1 MKQFARL
8 MDALSLE
15 PSRDQKLL
23 LLQDYFANTPDPD
36 RGWALE
42 ILDGRHKP
50 SIVKP
55 AFLRELITEHIDP
68 ILFELSYD
76 YVGDLAETISLL
88 WPQGKPTELPGLSEL
103 ILLMETWPKQ
113 MVRQEMA
120 RLLSSAETT
129 ERWAILKMATG
140 GLRIGVSGAML
151 REAFARWS
159 GHERSIIDELWH
171 GLAQPHDNFFAWLEG
186 SGPMPERDRP
196 LMFFSPMLAH
206 PLTEPSK
213 QLGCAADF
221 QAEWKWD
228 GIRAQYHR
236 HGGQWRLYSRTG
248 EDISESFPDL
258 SALPDGSYIIDGELL
273 VLRDDEVGSFGD
285 LQQRLNRKK
294 PSNKLLDQSPAIIM
308 AYDLM
313 LLDGMRCSSQPLHQR
328 RLMLEELV
336 ASKQHERLRLS
347 AEVAFGQINQLNE
360 LRNNPPHPAMEGLMI
375 KRRDSIYLPG
385 RPKGAWWKWKRDPM
399 EVDAVMLYAQRG
411 HGRRSSLYSDF
422 TFGCWADG
430 QIVPVGKAYFG
441 FTDQELAKLD
451 KFVRTNTINRF
462 GPVREVRHDEDHGLV
477 VTLHFEGIQASPRHK
492 SGIALRF
499 PRIGRIR
506 WDKLPADADGLDHL
520 QSLLQATSR

>member
-1 MKQFARL
+1 MNKFACL

-15 PSRDQKLL
+15 SSRDQKLR

-36 RGWALE
+36 RGWALD

-50 SIVKP
+50 SLVKP
-55 AFLRELITEHIDP
+55 ALLRDLITDHVDQT
-68 ILFELSYD
+68 LFELSYD

-88 WPQGKPTELPGLSEL
+88 WPEGRPEKLPGLACL
-103 ILLMETWPKQ
+103 VTQMESWPKQ
-113 MVRQEMA
+113 MVREEMSK
-120 RLLSSAETT
+120 LLDAAQPT

-159 GHERSIIDELWH
+159 GHDRSLIDELWH
-171 GLAQPHDNFFAWLEG
+171 GLEQPHDAFFAWLEG
-186 SGPMPERDRP
+186 HGPMPDMDRP
-196 LMFFSPMLAH
+196 LMFVSPMLAH
-206 PLTEPSK
+206 PLTEPDK
-213 QLGCAADF
+213 QLDDLVGF

-236 HGGQWRLYSRTG
+236 HGDQWRLYSRTG
-248 EDISESFPDL
+248 ENISGGFPDL
-258 SALPDGSYIIDGELL
+258 SELPDGSYILDGELL
-273 VLRDDEVGSFGD
+273 VLRGDDVGSFGD

-294 PSNKLLDQSPAIIM
+294 PSKKLMEDSPAIIM
-308 AYDLM
+308 AYDLL
-313 LLDGMRCSSQPLHQR
+313 LLDGTRCASRPLHER
-328 RLMLEELV
+328 RRMLEELV

-347 AEVAFGQINQLNE
+347 AEVSFGDIDQCDA

-375 KRRDSIYLPG
+375 KRRDSAYVPG
-385 RPKGAWWKWKRDPM
+385 RPRGPWWKWKRDPM

-422 TFGCWADG
+422 TFGCWAG
-430 QIVPVGKAYFG
+430 EQLVPIGKAYFG

-451 KFVRTNTINRF
+451 KFVRTNTLNRF
-462 GPVREVRHDEDHGLV
+462 GPVREVRHEPEHGLV

-506 WDKLPADADGLDHL
+506 WDKMPQDADHLEHL
-520 QSLLQATSR
+520 QSLLAAKSR